1 MRKQPATREQHSLE
15 HLQHDKGSKTSL
27 LLRHQMDHFLEN
39 PETQVAIH
47 FADRTMDLLSRLRER
62 RKK

>member
-1 MRKQPATREQHSLE
+1 
-15 HLQHDKGSKTSL
+15 
-27 LLRHQMDHFLEN
+27 MDHFLEN

-62 RKK
+62 PKK